1 MKGNIEVK
9 QEWTGQRSDYNIDV
23 YTDGEHLRS
32 YKFPKTAG
40 GSWVYNIQGETSKRL
55 REYLRNH

>member
-40 GSWVYNIQGETSKRL
+40 GS
-55 REYLRNH
+55 